1 MNKKIAL
8 LSFPV
13 LLLAANLSWADELTE
28 ATMLQT
34 RTEMQAMSS
43 EDRELYRQLNGS
55 GEGGMNRKG
64 YGSGNGSGEKKRLR
78 DGSGN
83 GSGKKNRYGQS
94 DGGYGSGYGSRQGGG
109 QGRH

>member
-1 MNKKIAL
+1 MNKNILL
-8 LSFPV
+8 LSMPF
-13 LLLAANLSWADELTE
+13 LLLSVNLSWADEFTE

-34 RTEMQAMSS
+34 RAEMQTMSS

-55 GEGGMNRKG
+55 GEGSMSRKG
-64 YGSGNGSGEKKRLR
+64 YGNGNSSGEKKRLR
-78 DGSGN
+78 DGSGK
-83 GSGKKNRYGQS
+83 GAGKKNRYGQS